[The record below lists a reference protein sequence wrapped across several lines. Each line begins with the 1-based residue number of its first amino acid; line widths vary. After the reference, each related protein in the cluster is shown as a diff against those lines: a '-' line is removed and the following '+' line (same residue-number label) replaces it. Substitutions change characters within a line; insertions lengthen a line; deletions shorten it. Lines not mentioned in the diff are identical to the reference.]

1 VRSPATTLPS
11 TPLRRGRGTRSFASR
26 LADLNT
32 TNANFTGIGG
42 YTTLSSNLGGDGG
55 ILQINYHGLI
65 RNFTKPSPSS
75 TPAPSLTPGASVS
88 GFYGSSG
95 TLVYNKNLDRC
106 PRDADVDGDGVV
118 FFSDMLKIYNRYNNV
133 TGDSGFDNNYDVN
146 CDSRLNVIDISRVGF
161 EWATR

>member
-1 VRSPATTLPS
+1 MRSPATTLPS

-95 TLVYNKNLDRC
+95 TLTYNKDLSRC
-106 PRDADVDGDGVV
+106 PRDADVTGDGVID
-118 FFSDMLKIYNRYNNV
+118 FSDRTKIRNAYNNV
-133 TGDSGFDNNYDVN
+133 SGENGFVTDYDISCDNKI
-146 CDSRLNVIDISRVGF
+146 NVIDMARIGF
-161 EWATR
+161 EWDTR